1 MYEGAGAEDFA
12 GYAIEEIEEDGAAK
26 SVAAV
31 IISGSSPT
39 IENVVAGLELSVAG
53 LLSDEEERAKK
64 AEEDAAEE
72 AYALYHYI
80 CWIRYNKESYSLR
93 WAKSKWDPPKAA
105 QRRDA
110 ARHGRVDEEI
120 HNE

>member
-72 AYALYHYI
+72 A
-80 CWIRYNKESYSLR
+80 
-93 WAKSKWDPPKAA
+93 
-105 QRRDA
+105 
-110 ARHGRVDEEI
+110 
-120 HNE
+120 

>member
-1 MYEGAGAEDFA
+1 M
-12 GYAIEEIEEDGAAK
+12 AK

-31 IISGSSPT
+31 VISGSSPT

-72 AYALYHYI
+72 A
-80 CWIRYNKESYSLR
+80 
-93 WAKSKWDPPKAA
+93 
-105 QRRDA
+105 
-110 ARHGRVDEEI
+110 
-120 HNE
+120 